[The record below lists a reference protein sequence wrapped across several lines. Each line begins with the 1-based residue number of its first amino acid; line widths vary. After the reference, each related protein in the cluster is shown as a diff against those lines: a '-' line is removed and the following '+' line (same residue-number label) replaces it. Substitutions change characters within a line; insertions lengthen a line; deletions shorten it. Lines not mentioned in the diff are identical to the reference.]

1 MEKCSV
7 EGWEANLNPVIL
19 TAFMQGLTPT
29 DTFKVFISLPGR
41 PAGSDPNGAIGVS
54 VNEPSLERYLTNPG
68 LWICKEGKV
77 LHTKKETDKDKRENI
92 FHSLGSF
99 KKSIFNIIL

>member
-7 EGWEANLNPVIL
+7 EAWEANLNPVIL

-54 VNEPSLERYLTNPG
+54 PSSA
-68 LWICKEGKV
+68 V
-77 LHTKKETDKDKRENI
+77 KKIETSKY
-92 FHSLGSF
+92 G
-99 KKSIFNIIL
+99 